1 MPQGLKALGRFL
13 GRALP
18 LLALTL
24 LLPAGCAGRGEGG
37 PGAVA
42 EAEGDGGRAVGRA
55 VGANGPTSQYLQLVD
70 GLHVTG
76 IPVEVDIAGFRLAVG
91 GAVERPLSLSLEQL
105 RALPAVRAQL
115 TLDCPGFFTD
125 RGVWTGVPVRDL
137 LALAGVKP
145 GAVKAVFTSLS
156 QGYTST
162 LSLAE
167 VGKDGVLVAYEFEGK
182 PFPVVHGYPL
192 RLTAKDHPGSVWV
205 KWLGE
210 IRVSE

>member
-1 MPQGLKALGRFL
+1 MRRPGGGRPRAAAKAD
-13 GRALP
+13 
-18 LLALTL
+18 
-24 LLPAGCAGRGEGG
+24 
-37 PGAVA
+37 
-42 EAEGDGGRAVGRA
+42 GDGGRAVGRA

-105 RALPAVRAQL
+105 RALPAVREQI

-167 VGKDGVLVAYEFEGK
+167 VGKDGVLVAYEFEGQ